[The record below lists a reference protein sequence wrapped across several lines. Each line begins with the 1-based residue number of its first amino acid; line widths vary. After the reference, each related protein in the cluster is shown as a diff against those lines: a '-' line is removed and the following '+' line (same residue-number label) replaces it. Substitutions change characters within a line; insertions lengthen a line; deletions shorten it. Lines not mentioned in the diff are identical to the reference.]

1 MSSLTLNIG
10 DTETLTASA
19 SYSDGTSATAT
30 ATWTSSNAS
39 VASIGATGVVTAH
52 AGGTTTITATFGGQ
66 SDVAVVTVTAAGAT
80 VTGLSV
86 SASATSVVVGG
97 MATVMATASYSDG
110 TSGAVTPAW
119 SSSNTAVATVSSS
132 GAVTAVAAG
141 TTTITGTFAG
151 QASSVGITV
160 VAADATVSSLAVGAA
175 ATTVSVGATTT
186 VTATATYSDGTSG
199 TVNPNR
205 VVWLSSD
212 ESLATVSDEGTVTGV
227 AVGTTTIT
235 GTFGGESGTVVLT
248 VVAADVTVT
257 EIVVTTSATTVLV
270 GATVTVTATAS
281 YSDGTSATISPTWV
295 SSDTSVATV
304 TMSGTVT
311 AVAAG
316 TTTISGTADGQSGS
330 IVLTVTA
337 PTSTWRGIVVA
348 DENRCSPYDSGDYSY
363 PQSVED
369 AIIDRL
375 GGIYSPYTG
384 ECFAGKSETDIEHMV
399 ARSEAHDSGLCAA
412 DGGTRR
418 SFSQD
423 LDNLTL
429 ASPAVNRNQ
438 KGAKD
443 AADWLPARN
452 SCWFAATIVEVRRR
466 YGLTIDQRE
475 ADALD
480 QVLASCTSTELEPS
494 DCGGGTGSGI
504 GVVINEFRTRGPTG
518 ANDEFIELRN
528 NSSASV
534 NIGGW
539 QVVGSNSSG
548 ATSVRRNIPSGIIL
562 GVGCHY
568 LLGNSNTNGYNGS
581 TDTTYGVGIT
591 DTGGIALRESD
602 GTVVDQVG
610 LSSGS
615 AFQEGSPLPGFPGDN
630 TNHSYSRTD
639 VDTNNNLADFLLI
652 SPSTPKTSAS
662 SCVQ

>member
-1 MSSLTLNIG
+1 MSSLALNIG
-10 DTETLTASA
+10 DTETLTVSA

-52 AGGTTTITATFGGQ
+52 AGGTTTITATFEGQ
-66 SDVAVVTVTAAGAT
+66 SDVAVVTVTAAGTT

-97 MATVMATASYSDG
+97 TATVMATASYSDG
-110 TSGAVTPAW
+110 TSATVTPTW
-119 SSSNTAVATVSSS
+119 SSSNAVVATVSSS
-132 GAVTAVAAG
+132 GTVTAVAAG
-141 TTTITGTFAG
+141 TATITGTFEG
-151 QASSVGITV
+151 QSGSVEVTV
-160 VAADATVSSLAVGAA
+160 TAADATVTSLAVTAA
-175 ATTVSVGATTT
+175 ATSLEVGQTTT

-212 ESLATVSDEGTVTGV
+212 ESLATVSDDGTVAGV
-227 AVGTTTIT
+227 AAGTVAIT
-235 GTFGGESGTVVLT
+235 GTFEGQSDSVSITVE
-248 VVAADVTVT
+248 AAEVTVT
-257 EIVVTTSATTVLV
+257 GLEVNASATTMSV
-270 GATVTVTATAS
+270 GATVTVTGTAA
-281 YSDGTSATISPTWV
+281 YSDDTTATVTPTWS
-295 SSDTSVATV
+295 SSDTDVATV
-304 TMSGTVT
+304 SSSGTVT

-316 TTTISGTADGQSGS
+316 TTTITGTA
-330 IVLTVTA
+330 
-337 PTSTWRGIVVA
+337 
-348 DENRCSPYDSGDYSY
+348 ENRCSPYDSGDYSY

-452 SCWFAATIVEVRRR
+452 SCWFAATIIEVRRR

-494 DCGGGTGSGI
+494 DCDGGTESGI
-504 GVVINEFRTRGPTG
+504 GVVINEFRTRGPMG

-528 NSSASV
+528 NSSANV

-548 ATSVRRNIPSGIIL
+548 ATSVRRNIPSGIVL

-568 LLGNSNTNGYNGS
+568 LLGNSNTNGYAGS

-591 DTGGIALRESD
+591 DTGGIALRKSD
-602 GTVVDQVG
+602 GTVMDQVG

-615 AFQEGSPLPGFPGDN
+615 AFQEGSPLPGFPSGN
-630 TNHSYSRTD
+630 TNHSYSRAD
-639 VDTNNNLADFLLI
+639 ADTNDNLADFLLI
-652 SPSTPKTSAS
+652 SPSTPQTVAS
-662 SCVQ
+662 PCVQ

>member
-1 MSSLTLNIG
+1 LSSAYVRVRLSTILITAFVTATRGGDPSPTAPTAPTETPPTVTSLAISVSSLALKSG
-10 DTETLTASA
+10 DTETITVSA
-19 SYSDGTSATAT
+19 SYSDGTTAT
-30 ATWTSSNAS
+30 
-39 VASIGATGVVTAH
+39 VALT
-52 AGGTTTITATFGGQ
+52 
-66 SDVAVVTVTAAGAT
+66 
-80 VTGLSV
+80 
-86 SASATSVVVGG
+86 
-97 MATVMATASYSDG
+97 
-110 TSGAVTPAW
+110 W
-119 SSSNTAVATVSSS
+119 SSSDTAVATVSSS
-132 GAVTAVAAG
+132 GTVTGVAAG
-141 TTTITGTFAG
+141 SATITGTYEG
-151 QASSVGITV
+151 QSDSVEVTV
-160 VAADATVSSLAVGAA
+160 TATDATVTSLAVSAA
-175 ATTVSVGATTT
+175 ATSLDVGQTTT

-199 TVNPNR
+199 TVNPSW

-212 ESLATVSDEGTVTGV
+212 ESLATVTDEGTVMGV
-227 AVGTTTIT
+227 AAGTTTIT

-257 EIVVTTSATTVLV
+257 EIVVTASATTVLV

-281 YSDGTSATISPTWV
+281 YSDGTSATISPAWV

-311 AVAAG
+311 AVAPG

-330 IVLTVTA
+330 IVITVTA
-337 PTSTWRGIVVA
+337 PTSSWRGIVVA

-384 ECFAGKSETDIEHMV
+384 ECFAGNTETDIEHMV

-443 AADWLPARN
+443 AADWLPVRN
-452 SCWFAATIVEVRRR
+452 SCWFAATIIEVRRR

-480 QVLASCTSTELEPS
+480 QVLAGCTSTELEPS
-494 DCGGGTGSGI
+494 DCDDGTASGI
-504 GVVINEFRTRGPTG
+504 GVVINEFRTRGPMGT
-518 ANDEFIELRN
+518 NDEFIEIRN
-528 NSSASV
+528 NSSANV

-568 LLGNSNTNGYNGS
+568 LFGNSNTNGYNGS
-581 TDTTYGVGIT
+581 TDATYGVGIT
-591 DTGGIALRESD
+591 DTGGIALRQSD
-602 GTVVDQVG
+602 GTVMDQVG

-615 AFQEGSPLPGFPGDN
+615 AFQEGSPLPGFSGDN
-630 TNHSYSRTD
+630 TNHSYSRAEA
-639 VDTNNNLADFLLI
+639 DTNDNLADFLLI
-652 SPSTPKTSAS
+652 SPSTPQTVAS
-662 SCVQ
+662 PCVQ